1 MPFNENRHIPS
12 DAPQPSYSQWPDMS
26 PPPKSYPSPAP
37 PINPPKPSSH
47 PNSQLPDRMDRDPY
61 DPNYAMPWYEG
72 DPNTVPVPNPWVSPI
87 NNPPLLPEVYDP
99 RFRPPW
105 IDQYD
110 PTPPGPPGI
119 LDEYPLR
126 QLEGEGRWDFQEPYE
141 PPPIPEPPS
150 SSDIPREEID
160 KFSPKVQEQFKQL
173 YPNKWK
179 FGESDP
185 RRHITQS
192 GNQLPPIS

>member
-1 MPFNENRHIPS
+1 MPFRTPQIPAAS
-12 DAPQPSYSQWPDMS
+12 PQHSYSQWPDMS

-61 DPNYAMPWYEG
+61 DPNYGMPWYEG
-72 DPNTVPVPNPWVSPI
+72 DTKTAPVPNPWVPPI

-99 RFRPPW
+99 QTRPPW
-105 IDQYD
+105 L
-110 PTPPGPPGI
+110 GPAPEI
-119 LDEYPLR
+119 PWEKYPLR
-126 QLEGEGRWDFQEPYE
+126 QPEGEGRWDFQEPYE
-141 PPPIPEPPS
+141 PPPTRHPNE
-150 SSDIPREEID
+150 DALERIPREDID
-160 KFSPKVQEQFKQL
+160 KFSPEIQEQFKQL
-173 YPNKWK
+173 FPNKWK
-179 FGESDP
+179 FKETDP